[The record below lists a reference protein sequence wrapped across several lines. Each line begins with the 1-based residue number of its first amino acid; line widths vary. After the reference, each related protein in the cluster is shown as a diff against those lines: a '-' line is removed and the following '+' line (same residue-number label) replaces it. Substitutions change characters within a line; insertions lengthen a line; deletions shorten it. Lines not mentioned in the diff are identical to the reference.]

1 MTAARPT
8 RSEHDHP
15 GGLGPTG
22 RVAGIDY
29 GRRRIGIA
37 ICDAHRIVSSPLCV
51 RQTSGDAAADAVF
64 FRRLTA
70 EEEIV
75 GFVVG
80 LPIHADGSDS
90 RMSVEVERFG
100 AWLAETTAR
109 PVVFHDERYSSIE
122 ATGLMAGRGLSR
134 GKKKA
139 RTDALAAQIVLTA
152 WLESRTAEEARAAA
166 LPDGG
171 SAPHL
176 PARPGALDT

>member
-1 MTAARPT
+1 
-8 RSEHDHP
+8 
-15 GGLGPTG
+15 
-22 RVAGIDY
+22 VAGIDY
-29 GRRRIGIA
+29 GRKRIGIA

-51 RQTSGDAAADAVF
+51 RQTTGDATADAAF
-64 FRRLTA
+64 FRRLA
-70 EEEIV
+70 ADEEIV

-152 WLESRTAEEARAAA
+152 WLEARAADETRAADEARAAA
-166 LPDGG
+166 LPDEPP
-171 SAPHL
+171 APHR
-176 PARPGALDT
+176 PTRPGALDT